1 MKAEFLPPIKRYVNA
16 IERHLRLPF
25 REKVRVMEDIS
36 SAITARH
43 EAGESYEQIMA
54 DMGKP
59 RQVAAQFNR
68 EMGARPSRVRWVL
81 LVLAVAVLP
90 LTAILLIELGMVFWF
105 QHWIASS
112 SAASIGIIGGAD
124 GPTAIFVAQ
133 RALGLWDWFLA
144 FLAGSPAVCLGLI
157 GWFCRLSGWQRA
169 AKRLAWVGLA
179 SHLVWLAVCLAGQ
192 IPAAELAAVG
202 LGLGLWLCL
211 GLLWKSRCPK
221 DAKPTDKE

>member
-16 IERHLRLPF
+16 IEWHLRLPL
-25 REKVRVMEDIS
+25 REKARVMADIS

-68 EMGARPSRVRWVL
+68 EMGAGPSRVRWVL
-81 LVLAVAVLP
+81 LALAVVLLP
-90 LTAILLIELGMVFWF
+90 VTAGVLFNLGLLFWAN
-105 QHWIASS
+105 HWISS
-112 SAASIGIIGGAD
+112 SQAAVIGIIGGAD
-124 GPTAIFVAQ
+124 GPTAIFVSSKLLGPDMVFYFIAGTPA
-133 RALGLWDWFLA
+133 AL
-144 FLAGSPAVCLGLI
+144 LGLI

-169 AKRLAWVGLA
+169 AKRLAWAGLA
-179 SHLVWLAVCLAGQ
+179 CHLIWLAVCAMAGLPGGSLAF
-192 IPAAELAAVG
+192 IG

-211 GLLWKSRCPK
+211 GLLWREYRKPK
-221 DAKPTDKE
+221 DEN